1 MQVVTK
7 TEWTNLYQDKIDFK
21 WKIITR
27 DKEGHYIMKKGSV
40 HYQDKTTVNVYAVNI
55 ELPEY
60 ITQILIN
67 QKDK

>member
-1 MQVVTK
+1 
-7 TEWTNLYQDKIDFK
+7 
-21 WKIITR
+21 
-27 DKEGHYIMKKGSV
+27 MKKGSV

-67 QKDK
+67 QKDR